1 MQSPRPPSPNASA
14 GTTDNVVNG
23 ALAIFR
29 ASAMAVA
36 RRAGR
41 ADPWLVAYEPELRQR
56 RLGHLQGV
64 SNGVG
69 TSVRDGQPTQL
80 LPTSSIALGADSSLP
95 IILFMTA
102 ARCDCEGGAGRK
114 RIDISQIIRIV
125 ARPNPDRTR

>member
-1 MQSPRPPSPNASA
+1 M
-14 GTTDNVVNG
+14 VNG

-36 RRAGR
+36 PVG
-41 ADPWLVAYEPELRQR
+41 PIWLVAYEPELRQR

-80 LPTSSIALGADSSLP
+80 LPASSIALSAADSSLP

-102 ARCDCEGGAGRK
+102 ASEVRL
-114 RIDISQIIRIV
+114 
-125 ARPNPDRTR
+125 

>member
-1 MQSPRPPSPNASA
+1 M
-14 GTTDNVVNG
+14 VNG

-36 RRAGR
+36 PVG
-41 ADPWLVAYEPELRQR
+41 PIWLVAYEPELRQR

-80 LPTSSIALGADSSLP
+80 LPTSSIALGGGLEFAHHLVHDG
-95 IILFMTA
+95 
-102 ARCDCEGGAGRK
+102 CEVRL
-114 RIDISQIIRIV
+114 
-125 ARPNPDRTR
+125 